1 MAGAT
6 QAGPAGRRPLV
17 VIVIV
22 VMGLL
27 AGVTALLASVH
38 AERRA
43 ALAQAHRDRGD
54 ALVARGELAAA
65 VVEYRSALA
74 LERGHLETGRAL
86 ALALLQ
92 LGRVGEAEAYLT
104 DLLRQDPTSG
114 PLNLAMA
121 RVQALRDR
129 HDPARAYYQRAIYGV
144 WPDGAPDNR
153 MAIRFEL
160 IEFLEDHG
168 TREEVVAELL
178 RLKAELPPE
187 DVDGARR
194 TAARLVNAGALDA
207 AIQLLQATRAAVPD
221 DVELL
226 SDLAAAEAA
235 AGRRAEAAGT
245 LRRALAIGRDRADL
259 RDRLHVIERVLA
271 LDPHLPRLRLA
282 ARARRAR
289 QVLAA
294 VHAQTRACA
303 NATPDAAAAAAEAEA
318 RLKRR
323 PPADAEAAEAE
334 LTLAARLWRA
344 TPGCHDESVEAR
356 ALAEVLGDTAAP
368 VEEPAP

>member
-1 MAGAT
+1 MAGGADGGWAT
-6 QAGPAGRRPLV
+6 RRPLV

-22 VMGLL
+22 AIGLL
-27 AGVTALLASVH
+27 AGATALLASMH

-74 LERGHLETGRAL
+74 LARGHLETGRAL

-104 DLLRQDPTSG
+104 DLLREDPTSG

-129 HDPARAYYQRAIYGV
+129 HDPARGYYQRAIYGV
-144 WPDGAPDNR
+144 WPDGAPNAR
-153 MAIRFEL
+153 IAVRFEL
-160 IEFLEDHG
+160 VEFLEDHG
-168 TREEVVAELL
+168 TREEVVSELL

-187 DVDGARR
+187 DVAQARR
-194 TAARLVNAGALDA
+194 AASRLVSAGALDA
-207 AIQLLQATRAAVPD
+207 AIQLLRATRAEVPD

-235 AGRRAEAAGT
+235 DGRRASAAAT
-245 LRRALAIGRDRADL
+245 LRRALAINGDRADL
-259 RDRLHVIERVLA
+259 RDRLRVIERVLA
-271 LDPHLPRLRLA
+271 LDPNLPRLRLA
-282 ARARRAR
+282 TRARRAR

-294 VHAQTRACA
+294 VVAQTRACA
-303 NATPDAAAAAAEAEA
+303 GSTPDAAAAATEADA
-318 RLKRR
+318 RLQRR
-323 PPADAEAAEAE
+323 ASVDAEAAEAE
-334 LTLAARLWRA
+334 LALATRLWHA
-344 TPGCHDESVEAR
+344 TPACHDASVEAR
-356 ALAEVLGDTAAP
+356 ALAEVLAGAAAP
-368 VEEPAP
+368 AEEPAP